1 MQPSHGKENPMTKTR
16 ITTIALAVVALAVV
30 ALPIAHAGS
39 PHYVGDPTVTRDGD
53 VLTVSGKLAGL
64 GNEEQV
70 HVVLTADVQ
79 CVNPG
84 GNEPQAENKGAVIA
98 EGDFPVQNGKA
109 LFTLSGVGTTDPDCA
124 PPMTLVYSNVVV
136 SVPNHG
142 LTFAVAGTF

>member
-1 MQPSHGKENPMTKTR
+1 LRKR
-16 ITTIALAVVALAVV
+16 IATVLLAAAALAVV
-30 ALPIAHAGS
+30 ALPVARAGN
-39 PHYVGDPTVTRDGD
+39 PHFVGDPTITREGD
-53 VLTVSGKLAGL
+53 TLTATGKLAGL

-84 GNEPQAENKGAVIA
+84 NNEPRAENKGAVIA

-109 LFTLSGVGTTDPDCA
+109 LFSLSGVGTTDPDCS

-142 LTFAVAGTF
+142 LTFTVSGTF